1 MMMRKLETPEI
12 SRRIKTST
20 REIAIAVALTVL
32 ASAFILAALFGP
44 SPNGATKPEAPTA
57 AADETTKR

>member
-1 MMMRKLETPEI
+1 M
-12 SRRIKTST
+12 ST

-44 SPNGATKPEAPTA
+44 GTNGKTPPEPTA
-57 AADETTKR
+57 ASEPKR

>member
-12 SRRIKTST
+12 SRRIKMST

-32 ASAFILAALFGP
+32 ASAFILAALLGP
-44 SPNGATKPEAPTA
+44 SSTGTAPPSEPTA
-57 AADETTKR
+57 AAGEPAKR